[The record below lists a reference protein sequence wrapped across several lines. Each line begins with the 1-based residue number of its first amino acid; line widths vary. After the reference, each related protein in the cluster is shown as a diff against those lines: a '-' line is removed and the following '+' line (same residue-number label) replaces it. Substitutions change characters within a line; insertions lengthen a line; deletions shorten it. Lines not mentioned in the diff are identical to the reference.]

1 MREARLSVHLMQRK
15 AASLTKHGRHPE
27 RATIVLL
34 TNSAPPEMPIR
45 LPDAESIRRQI
56 AEAAAALREESPAH
70 YLPLLGRVE
79 PTWPP
84 TTTNS
89 PWRLS
94 SYIGPP
100 EDSVAIERAVGVVQR
115 RSPLMRVD

>member
-1 MREARLSVHLMQRK
+1 MIH
-15 AASLTKHGRHPE
+15 
-27 RATIVLL
+27 
-34 TNSAPPEMPIR
+34 SAPPQMPIR

-56 AEAAAALREESPAH
+56 ADAAAALRGESPAR
-70 YLPLLGRVE
+70 YLALIGSVE

-94 SYIGPP
+94 SYVGAP

-115 RSPLMRVD
+115 RSPLMRID